1 MDFLSNWNSISI
13 NVKSNSKLSQVSL
26 YLLGYWYKHQEKDT
40 VTQTFKDNHDYWMTA
55 LEILGSKRNAS

>member
-1 MDFLSNWNSISI
+1 
-13 NVKSNSKLSQVSL
+13 VKSNSKLSQVSL

-40 VTQTFKDNHDYWMTA
+40 VTQTFKDNYDYWMTA